1 PIPLAGT
8 PCEAVLTGHMSH
20 HPERLQ
26 ALFPD
31 DKGLVTW
38 GAESYCGVPLLESS
52 GAVVGHLAIIDDKPM
67 RDGPRGLSIMRIFAA
82 RARAEI
88 ERLRAETAL
97 RVSEERLA
105 RILDSAMDAIVTFD
119 GARQVA
125 LFITPQRRS
134 SAAWQLR
141 QSATRLTASS
151 PT

>member
-1 PIPLAGT
+1 
-8 PCEAVLTGHMSH
+8 MSH

-97 RVSEERLA
+97 RVSEERYKDLYDEAPAGTRQAATAGGTA
-105 RILDSAMDAIVTFD
+105 RGIAQPAE
-119 GARQVA
+119 
-125 LFITPQRRS
+125 
-134 SAAWQLR
+134 
-141 QSATRLTASS
+141 QSAFPLDHCSGRASS
-151 PT
+151 TF